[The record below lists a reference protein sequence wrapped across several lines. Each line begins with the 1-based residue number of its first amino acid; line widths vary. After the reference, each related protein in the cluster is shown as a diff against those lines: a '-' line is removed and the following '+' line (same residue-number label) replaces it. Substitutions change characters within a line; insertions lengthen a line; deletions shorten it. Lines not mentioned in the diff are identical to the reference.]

1 MGYADRM
8 FEEALESLRE
18 DNKKLRENL
27 DRHVQIG
34 AEFSGI
40 INEMLGRFHDLNKED
55 YNYFCKIVEKALQ
68 RSRKIEKA

>member
-8 FEEALESLRE
+8 FEEALDSLRE

-27 DRHVQIG
+27 DKHIQIG

-40 INEMLGRFHDLNKED
+40 INEMLGRFHELNKED
-55 YNYFCKIVEKALQ
+55 YDYFCKIVEEALK
-68 RSRKIEKA
+68 RNRNN

>member
-1 MGYADRM
+1 MSETTKM

-27 DRHVQIG
+27 DNHIQIG

-40 INEMLGRFHDLNKED
+40 INEMLAYIEQKDDKDYLRFVEM
-55 YNYFCKIVEKALQ
+55 VEKALE
-68 RSRKIEKA
+68 RNR

>member
-1 MGYADRM
+1 M

-27 DRHVQIG
+27 DKHIQIG

-40 INEMLGRFHDLNKED
+40 INEMLAYIEQKDDKDYLRFVEM
-55 YNYFCKIVEKALQ
+55 VEKAL
-68 RSRKIEKA
+68 EKKPVGS

>member
-18 DNKKLRENL
+18 DNKRLRENL
-27 DRHVQIG
+27 DKHIQIG

-40 INEMLGRFHDLNKED
+40 INEMLGRFHVLSKED
-55 YNYFCKIVEKALQ
+55 YDYFCKIVEKALK
-68 RSRKIEKA
+68 RNRENEKA